1 MASRPSV
8 FEGSPSQTLYSFSCP
23 FLSASNTRCFWRLAR
38 CLRRFLAGP
47 VSVVR
52 FDECHQALEV
62 DSDHVP
68 NGNVLILFL
77 AKYAKPVPI
86 DRPDLFRSPAFL
98 LNLDGARPIVQNCRG
113 CGRTVAQ
120 FDSSQTIHSHGLEQQ
135 GPPVKILDTNILNR
149 FEIQNLLFGFAIK

>member
-23 FLSASNTRCFWRLAR
+23 FLSASNTRCFWRLAC

-47 VSVVR
+47 VGVIG

-62 DSDHVP
+62 DADHVP

-86 DRPDLFRSPAFL
+86 DRPDLFRTLAFL
-98 LNLDGARPIVQNCRG
+98 LSLDWSRSIVEKRRS
-113 CGRTVAQ
+113 CGRSVAQ
-120 FDSSQTIHSHGLEQQ
+120 FDSAKTIHSHGLEQQ
-135 GPPVKILDTNILNR
+135 GAPVKILDTNILNR

>member
-47 VSVVR
+47 VSVIG

-62 DSDHVP
+62 DADHVP

-86 DRPDLFRSPAFL
+86 DRPDLFRSLAFL
-98 LNLDGARPIVQNCRG
+98 LSLDWSRSIVQKRRS
-113 CGRTVAQ
+113 CGRVLPNLTVPKLSIRTGWSIRA
-120 FDSSQTIHSHGLEQQ
+120 
-135 GPPVKILDTNILNR
+135 R
-149 FEIQNLLFGFAIK
+149 R